1 MKTKFDVSSAKVL
14 SLILHT
20 YNFDLNDLIFDLKKQ
35 YLKNKKAES
44 TLSAFFYLREDL
56 FYLLLK

>member
-35 YLKNKKAES
+35 YLKSKKAES
-44 TLSAFFYLREDL
+44 VLSAFFYLREDL